1 MKPEMLKKIIDWF
14 IDDIK
19 ENLVW
24 CDADISEVR
33 ILEMAIQKT
42 DSLIKS
48 CLGGF

>member
-19 ENLVW
+19 ESFKYSHI
-24 CDADISEVR
+24 AFSEVR
-33 ILEMAIQKT
+33 ILEMAIEKT
-42 DSLIKS
+42 DSLIKN